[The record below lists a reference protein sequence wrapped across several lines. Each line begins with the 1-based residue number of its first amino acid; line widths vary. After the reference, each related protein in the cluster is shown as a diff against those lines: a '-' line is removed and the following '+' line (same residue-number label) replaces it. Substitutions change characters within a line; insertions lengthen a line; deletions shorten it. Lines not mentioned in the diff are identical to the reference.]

1 MKAGEIQQE
10 LWRSNLWWR
19 RAEDWTKD
27 DFNLTRVTDAPFTYR
42 SGVLENLVAG
52 GLYVLRGPRR
62 VGKSV
67 EVKQAIDKL
76 IRDGVNPKAVTHV
89 SVEGWHKGDLVEL
102 VDIARQ
108 MNPLDGRRYWFI
120 DEVTAIEGGWPY
132 RIKWLRDQDIGF
144 RNDTV
149 VLTGSSSTDLRE
161 SMGILAGRHG
171 NAVDPY
177 RVLLPMG
184 FRSFCLQIG
193 AGRDMPE
200 EIGPMEI
207 PDLHRRGVSGAAL
220 ELVPWLNILIQA
232 WETYLLVGG
241 FPEAVTS
248 YLGTVTPLAEEL
260 LRVVSNDAFRTARI
274 SDLKTR
280 ALLRRLRKA
289 LGSTVNVS
297 NLARDIGV
305 SPPTMNQRLTDL
317 REAFTVWPASRE
329 NRGHAQ
335 LRAQQKIYFT
345 DPVYTRMT
353 DDEWLDLTIL
363 SEQQLG
369 MVLLRNLERRF
380 PGSYVGFE
388 RVLYHRTGAGTEID
402 FVGPDFGG
410 VAIESKYVDDYGWRK
425 AIQTLK
431 ASPWK
436 GIVATRG
443 LIDLKDPDVA
453 AVPAAFLAWLLD
465 T

>member
-1 MKAGEIQQE
+1 MKAGKIQQA
-10 LWRSNLWWR
+10 LWRSNLWWHR
-19 RAEDWTKD
+19 NEDWAKD
-27 DFNLTRVTDAPFTYR
+27 DYNLKQVSEAPFAYR
-42 SGVLENLVAG
+42 SGVLDDLVAG
-52 GLYVLRGPRR
+52 GLYILRGPRR

-67 EVKQAIDKL
+67 EVKQAIEKM
-76 IRDGVNPKAVTHV
+76 IRDGVNPQAVTHI
-89 SVEGWHKGDLVEL
+89 SVEDWHKDDLIEL

-108 MNPLDGRRYWFI
+108 MNPMDGRRYWFI
-120 DEVTAIEGGWPY
+120 DEVTAVEGGWPY
-132 RIKWLRDQDIGF
+132 RIKWLRDQDLDF

-149 VLTGSSSTDLRE
+149 VLTGSSSSDLRE

-193 AGRDMPE
+193 ANRKMPE
-200 EIGPMEI
+200 EIGPVDI
-207 PDLHRRGVSGAAL
+207 PDLHRRGLSEAAL

-232 WETYLLVGG
+232 WEAYLLVGG
-241 FPEAVTS
+241 FPEAVTG
-248 YLGTVTPLAEEL
+248 YLGTANPLAEEL
-260 LRVVSNDAFRTARI
+260 LRVVCNDAFRTARI

-289 LGSTVNVS
+289 LGSTINVT
-297 NLARDIGV
+297 NLARDMDV
-305 SPPTMNQRLTDL
+305 SPPTMTQRLTEL
-317 REAFTVWPASRE
+317 REAFAVWPASRE
-329 NRGHAQ
+329 RRGQAQ

-353 DDEWLDLTIL
+353 DDKWLDLTVL

-369 MVLLRNLERRF
+369 MALLRNLERRY

-388 RVLYHRTGAGTEID
+388 RVLYHRSESGTEID

-425 AIQTLK
+425 TIRTLK
-431 ASPWK
+431 ASPWE

-443 LIDLKDPDVA
+443 LLDLSDPEVA
-453 AVPAAFLAWLLD
+453 ALPAAFLAWLLD
-465 T
+465 N